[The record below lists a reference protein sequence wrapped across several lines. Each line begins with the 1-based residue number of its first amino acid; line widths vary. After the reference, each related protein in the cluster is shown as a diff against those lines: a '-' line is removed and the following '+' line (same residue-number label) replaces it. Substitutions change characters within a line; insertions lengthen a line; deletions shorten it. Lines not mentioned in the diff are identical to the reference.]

1 MSLKY
6 TLLGFLNYGPQ
17 TGYDL
22 KKHMD
27 NSTQFFWHAHLGQI
41 YPTLKKMLADGLV
54 QSVDVPQDGKPDK
67 KVYGITEKG
76 SSTFLK
82 WLEDP
87 IIQLTP
93 TKDLGLLHFFFSGVL
108 EKEKILEHLSFSLTL
123 HRKRLFEYQ
132 HETAAYVQEIIK
144 ETGLERE
151 GMLWELSRQF
161 GEAYERTYVK
171 YLEDTMEVIRNKMKE
186 RSEKLEKEKK

>member
-41 YPTLKKMLADGLV
+41 YPTLKKMLSEGFV
-54 QSVDVPQDGKPDK
+54 QSVDVPQEGKPDK

-76 SSTFLK
+76 RSDFLK

-93 TKDLGLLHFFFSGVL
+93 TKDIGLLHLFFSGIL
-108 EKEKILEHLSFSLTL
+108 EKKKILEQLSFSLTL
-123 HRKRLFEYQ
+123 HRKRLYEYQ
-132 HETAAYVQEIIK
+132 HETAAYLQEIIK

-151 GMLWELSRQF
+151 GMLWELARQF
-161 GEAYERTYVK
+161 GEVYECAYIK
-171 YLEDTMEVIRNKMKE
+171 YLEDAIEVIRKKMKE
-186 RSEKLEKEKK
+186 EPEKQEKEKK

>member
-41 YPTLKKMLADGLV
+41 YPTLKKMLAEGFV
-54 QSVDVPQDGKPDK
+54 QSVEVPQDGKPDK
-67 KVYGITEKG
+67 KVYGITEEG
-76 SSTFLK
+76 RCAFLE
-82 WLEDP
+82 WLEYP
-87 IIQLTP
+87 VLQLTP
-93 TKDLGLLHFFFSGVL
+93 SKDPSLLHFFFAGIL
-108 EKEKILEHLSFSLTL
+108 EKEKILEQLSFSLTL
-123 HRKRLFEYQ
+123 HRKRLYEYQ
-132 HETAAYVQEIIK
+132 HETTAYLQGIIK
-144 ETGLERE
+144 ETGLQRE
-151 GMLWELSRQF
+151 GIMWELARQF

-171 YLEDTMEVIRNKMKE
+171 WLEDAIEAIRKNMKE
-186 RSEKLEKEKK
+186 KPEKPEKEKK